1 VKVVDISS
9 PANHAA
15 LAAHT
20 GPDSLHVFSGFFS
33 HPLVWAGFRR
43 LAPSQAQLA
52 IYSEAPEQPPLTGW
66 LKRARGRFLAA
77 RWSQRVAFVLAVG
90 GVGCAFFT
98 AIGFPREKIVPFG
111 YYLSA
116 PAAAPPTGTEDG
128 PFRFFSAGQLIRR
141 KGIDLLIQ
149 ACASLPRDG
158 WRLDIYGDGPERPCA
173 VLPSRFD
180 GWGMLVNESLAAG
193 TPVICTSQCGA
204 AVFPAECGVAAVAPA
219 ATSSALARAISV
231 ALAAGPP
238 PAAIRSRLTA
248 AVRDRGSAPAAAARF
263 LAACPA

>member
-1 VKVVDISS
+1 
-9 PANHAA
+9 
-15 LAAHT
+15 
-20 GPDSLHVFSGFFS
+20 
-33 HPLVWAGFRR
+33 LVWAGFRR

-158 WRLDIYGDGPERPCA
+158 WRLDIYGDGPERPALERLVAGLRLSDRITFHGTVPSSAIASLVAAADCA